1 MVVFAGAAVPST
13 SVAVAS
19 FVVADVNRV
28 ASDSVARGTAAGRR
42 SVHGGPHFFRYMT
55 ERTNISVFQET
66 VSLSSSSLS
75 SVEFTFQFFSSSHFN
90 I

>member
-66 VSLSSSSLS
+66 VSSSSLS
-75 SVEFTFQFFSSSHFN
+75 SVEFTFQFSSSSHFN